1 MGCILQI
8 SGCVHHDDVMEW
20 NEKAIGIAGPLCG
33 EPTRHW
39 WIPLTKDQSCRL
51 SYFFD
56 VRLEKPLSKRR
67 VTDDMNCHGTDVTS
81 LSSTQTCIHKQFWV
95 YLWCYVTYQHLTCIL
110 DLSIKQV
117 CSGWGSYHDNHYHWK
132 HGHTH
137 DDVHVNIEKPK
148 AAQHRHDTPTG
159 GKRWKQV
166 LITSW
171 NETS

>member
-1 MGCILQI
+1 MA
-8 SGCVHHDDVMEW
+8 SW
-20 NEKAIGIAGPLCG
+20 NWMK
-33 EPTRHW
+33 
-39 WIPLTKDQSCRL
+39 RL
-51 SYFFD
+51 SALLALCAGKLGVTDGFPWQRTSHADFHISLMLGWRSRWANVEWPMIWND
-56 VRLEKPLSKRR
+56 MTLMWRLSKA
-67 VTDDMNCHGTDVTS
+67 HK
-81 LSSTQTCIHKQFWV
+81 LHKQFGV

-117 CSGWGSYHDNHYHWK
+117 CPGWGGYHDNHYHWK

-137 DDVHVNIEKPK
+137 DDVHVNIENPK

-159 GKRWKQV
+159 GKRWKRV